1 MFKINKWHKGK
12 SGKGYVVEL
21 CFYDEETKEWHNA
34 KMYVP
39 DAAQY
44 AGDGKDEN
52 PAAVAGVGHTQG
64 GGEFLIIKCYRKD
77 TFTETPYKDKA
88 NKKAAQAQLPDASRK
103 GRKGRV
109 NVAATPSNDD
119 IPF

>member
-12 SGKGYVVEL
+12 SGKGFVVEL
-21 CFYDEETKEWHNA
+21 CFYDEEAKEWRNA

-39 DAAQY
+39 DAAQF
-44 AGDGKDEN
+44 AGNENDTN
-52 PAAVAGVGHTQG
+52 PAALAGVSKDGA
-64 GGEFLIIKCYRKD
+64 LVIKCFRKD

-88 NKKAAQAQLPDASRK
+88 NAKATQEQLPDPSRRKK
-103 GRKGRV
+103 GAG
-109 NVAATPSNDD
+109 NVTAAPVGDDD

>member
-34 KMYVP
+34 KVYIP
-39 DAAQY
+39 DAAQF
-44 AGDGKDEN
+44 AGNEN
-52 PAAVAGVGHTQG
+52 DTKPAALAGVGKDG
-64 GGEFLIIKCYRKD
+64 ALVIKCYRKD

-88 NKKAAQAQLPDASRK
+88 NAKAKQEQLPDPSRSKK
-103 GRKGRV
+103 GAG
-109 NVAATPSNDD
+109 NVTAAPVGDDD